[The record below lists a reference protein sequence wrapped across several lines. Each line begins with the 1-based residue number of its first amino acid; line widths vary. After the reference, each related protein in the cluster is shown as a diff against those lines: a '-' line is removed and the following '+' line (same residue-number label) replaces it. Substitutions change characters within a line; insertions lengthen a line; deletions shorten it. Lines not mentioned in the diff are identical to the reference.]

1 MSLDEKEQI
10 IEKLKIFSEGYTDNH
25 FSLSYETQNDINN
38 TLLDYTDAMLTEHKA
53 ELEEKY
59 GKILTLK

>member
-25 FSLSYETQNDINN
+25 FPYPMKRRMT
-38 TLLDYTDAMLTEHKA
+38 
-53 ELEEKY
+53 
-59 GKILTLK
+59 

>member
-38 TLLDYTDAMLTEHKA
+38 TLLDL
-53 ELEEKY
+53 Y
-59 GKILTLK
+59 GCDVDRA